1 MSKSSVFN
9 ITITALFA
17 ASILFLFVAEKRE
30 AKSLTA
36 ASVKNPTTVIVDAG
50 HGGED
55 GGAVGERGVLEK
67 DINLKISKKLELI
80 FNLYGI
86 NTYMTRRDDVS
97 LSTDSSATLRQRKA
111 ADIKKRVEMISGTE
125 GATLISIHQNSFPQD
140 KRCFGA
146 QVFFSGNNINSEAL
160 AKCTQSALKSGI
172 NNNNNRTEKAG
183 SSDIYILENV
193 NCPAI
198 LVECGFLTN
207 SDELNLL
214 MSEVFQ
220 TKLASC
226 IASGFFEYQNEK

>member
-1 MSKSSVFN
+1 MSKNSIFN
-9 ITITALFA
+9 ITITALFV
-17 ASILFLFVAEKRE
+17 ASILFLFAAEKRE
-30 AKSLTA
+30 TKSLSV
-36 ASVKNPTTVIVDAG
+36 ASVKSPTTVIVDAG

-55 GGAVGERGVLEK
+55 GGAVGERGALEK

-86 NTYMTRRDDVS
+86 NTDMTRRDDVS
-97 LSTDSSATLRQRKA
+97 LSTDISATLRQRKV
-111 ADIKKRVEMISGTE
+111 ADIKKRVEKISGTD

-146 QVFFSGNNINSEAL
+146 QVFFSGNNINSELL

-172 NNNNNRTEKAG
+172 NNSNNRTEKSG
-183 SSDIYILENV
+183 NSDIYILKNV

-214 MSEVFQ
+214 MSETFQ